1 MQHIGFGVK
10 QMKIL
15 IAEDDT
21 RLLKSL
27 LHIFALNKFSADGV
41 SNGSEALEYALTG
54 EYDGLVLDIMMP
66 GMDGIEV
73 LKTLRKENITTPAL
87 FLTART
93 EVSQRVD
100 GLDAGADDYLP
111 KPFSTAELLARVRAM
126 LRRKENYTPE
136 LLKFGGLTLNRS
148 TYEILYQTNRQAL
161 SGKEF
166 QMLEMLMEKQ
176 GMIVTAEQF
185 LTHIWGWD
193 TEIDTSSVWVHIS
206 NLRKKMDKIEAPVSI
221 RFVRGAGYIL
231 EEV

>member
-1 MQHIGFGVK
+1 
-10 QMKIL
+10 MKIL

-41 SNGSEALEYALTG
+41 SDGKEALEYALTG

-73 LKTLRKENITTPAL
+73 LKVLRKENITTPAL

-93 EVSQRVD
+93 EVSQRVE

-126 LRRKENYTPE
+126 LRRKENYTPK
-136 LLKFGGLTLNRS
+136 LLTFGGLTLNRS
-148 TYEILYQTNRQAL
+148 TYEISSQTNRQAL
-161 SGKEF
+161 SGKEY
-166 QMLEMLMEKQ
+166 QILEMLMEKS

-185 LTHIWGWD
+185 LTHIWGWN
-193 TEIDTSSVWVHIS
+193 TEIDTSSVWVHVS
-206 NLRKKMDKIEAPVSI
+206 NLRKKMDKIEALVRI

-231 EEV
+231 EEVP

>member
-1 MQHIGFGVK
+1 
-10 QMKIL
+10 MKIL

-41 SNGSEALEYALTG
+41 SDGKEALEYALTG

-66 GMDGIEV
+66 RMDGIEV
-73 LKTLRKENITTPAL
+73 LKALRKENITTPAL

-136 LLKFGGLTLNRS
+136 LLTFGGLTLNRS
-148 TYEILYQTNRQAL
+148 TYEILCHTKRQAL
-161 SGKEF
+161 SGKEY
-166 QMLEMLMEKQ
+166 QILEMLMEKQ

-185 LTHIWGWD
+185 LTHIWGWN
-193 TEIDTSSVWVHIS
+193 TEIDTSSVKVHIS
-206 NLRKKMDKIEAPVSI
+206 NL
-221 RFVRGAGYIL
+221 L
-231 EEV
+231 